1 MLTMVFATTVVQD
14 RRTAFARSETEACR
28 FVVVL
33 TGREWYS
40 KDNLEVIYRM
50 QKKDKQHRIFVMSKP
65 DGWTFMSKDD
75 QKTLP
80 HKDLAN
86 KVFDTFSNIVILSY
100 RRKKPIEVHS
110 AVGTGAGGTETYPL
124 VYEHYALVK
133 EILKLLAR
141 RSILDR
147 MVGRRGVAGGAV
159 VNPLLED

>member
-1 MLTMVFATTVVQD
+1 
-14 RRTAFARSETEACR
+14 
-28 FVVVL
+28 
-33 TGREWYS
+33 
-40 KDNLEVIYRM
+40 
-50 QKKDKQHRIFVMSKP
+50 
-65 DGWTFMSKDD
+65 MSKDD

-100 RRKKPIEVHS
+100 RRKKPIEAHS

-133 EILKLLAR
+133 EILKLLTR